1 MWYDLKAMEDT
12 INCVYDILRAN
23 AITFGCWS
31 NMKVRNFL
39 KSPMVQT
46 VAIYAIIFIGRVQ
59 AKTYLLAKRL
69 YDQNELI
76 RVPTDF
82 IIWSYETIEVMRI
95 RHRQEP
101 TSKRWLNVCL
111 SGRLNSGTHLGK
123 TPYNFTESYNKMDDL
138 IDKDDMIQ
146 AFEVA
151 LENNADIYNDDD
163 TIVVMKWDGLY
174 KISRVTTP
182 VKPQTYD
189 LEKSTVR
196 FLSVEYTVPH
206 STSGVS
212 LKIPVEM
219 CMQGNELF
227 SHAFVRRLLEYQS
240 EPFEFDFNYRLKVMD
255 GEVNEFELNNTQYIV
270 LGESDYE
277 VKEI

>member
-1 MWYDLKAMEDT
+1 MWYDLKAMENT
-12 INCVYDILRAN
+12 INFAYDILRAN
-23 AITFGCWS
+23 AITFGYWS

-46 VAIYAIIFIGRVQ
+46 VALYAIIFIGRVH
-59 AKTYLLAKRL
+59 AKTYLFVKRL

-82 IIWSYETIEVMRI
+82 IVWSYETIEVMRI

-101 TSKRWLNVCL
+101 TSTCWLNVCL

-123 TPYNFTESYNKMDDL
+123 TPYNFTESYNKMNDL

-146 AFEVA
+146 AFENA

-196 FLSVEYTVPH
+196 FLSVEYTVPQ

-219 CMQGNELF
+219 CLKGNELF
-227 SHAFVRRLLEYQS
+227 SHAFVRRLLEYQP

-270 LGESDYE
+270 LGETGYE